1 MDPSDPIRQPST
13 KYTSEDLFGDI
24 LDELEH
30 APAVPPPA
38 ARVTVDRAEATVQAE
53 EPTLA
58 PAGDLPPE
66 PDYLE
71 EEPVLE
77 QFGNYDLLEK
87 VAVGGMAELFKA
99 RLAGDRSSSWVAIKR
114 ILPHL
119 SANDEFVRM
128 FIDEA
133 KLAAQ
138 LNHPNIVQIHDL
150 GKARGAYYIAMEFV
164 DGRDLRSLLRRIRET
179 RLPMPEELAAGVTL
193 KIAQAL
199 DFAHRKRGIDDEE
212 LRLVHRDVS
221 PQNILVSFD
230 GAVKLADFGIAK
242 AATKSTQTQGGA
254 LKGKLLYMSPEQA
267 LGLPLDGRSDLY
279 SLGLVLAELL
289 TGERAFQADSE
300 LGVLEKV
307 RQGKVLDPR
316 SVNPA
321 ISPEMGAILN
331 RLLAKGVDQRYASAR
346 NLERDLKVLLGKR
359 GGEPPPEALAEYV
372 HVLLKGTR
380 EELEALLASS
390 YPLPEGVLAAGRA
403 MPPPADV
410 QGSRSLDDPP
420 TLPGSGTP
428 EVAGTFERR
437 ATDAANRPPAAGKPA
452 LPPVIRVP
460 PTEPDEP
467 GLSGL
472 RKVLLLALIVAL
484 LIWLASMVFG

>member
-1 MDPSDPIRQPST
+1 M
-13 KYTSEDLFGDI
+13 
-24 LDELEH
+24 
-30 APAVPPPA
+30 
-38 ARVTVDRAEATVQAE
+38 
-53 EPTLA
+53 
-58 PAGDLPPE
+58 
-66 PDYLE
+66 
-71 EEPVLE
+71 
-77 QFGNYDLLEK
+77 
-87 VAVGGMAELFKA
+87 
-99 RLAGDRSSSWVAIKR
+99 AIKR

-138 LNHPNIVQIHDL
+138 LDHPNIVQIHDL

-179 RLPMPEELAAGVTL
+179 RLPMPEELAASVTL

-199 DFAHRKRGIDDEE
+199 DYAHRKHGIDDQE

-221 PQNILVSFD
+221 PQNILVSFE

-242 AATKSTQTQGGA
+242 AASQSTQTMGGA

-307 RQGKVLDPR
+307 RQGKVLDAR

-331 RLLAKGVDQRYASAR
+331 RLLAKGVDQRYATAR
-346 NLERDLKVLLGKR
+346 NLERDLKDLLGKR
-359 GGEPPPEALAEYV
+359 GGEPTSEALAEYV
-372 HVLLKGTR
+372 HVLLKGTQ
-380 EELEALLASS
+380 EELEALLAHR
-390 YPLPEGVLAAGRA
+390 YPLAGGAGPAALRSAAPAGGRN
-403 MPPPADV
+403 
-410 QGSRSLDDPP
+410 LDDPP
-420 TLPGSGTP
+420 TLPGTGTP
-428 EVAGTFERR
+428 AVADPVDRR
-437 ATDAANRPPAAGKPA
+437 ATVAGAGPHRYPGAGRPAHPPGSRAGLNPPA
-452 LPPVIRVP
+452 
-460 PTEPDEP
+460 EP
-467 GLSGL
+467 GTSRVRMG
-472 RKVLLLALIVAL
+472 LLLALVVAL
-484 LIWLASMVFG
+484 LVWLAAMVFG